1 MSTKT
6 IPSLEFVSEPLN
18 KATAYLYRK
27 FSVFEGDR
35 IGQVGLVI
43 ITFIILVGIFARP
56 ISIDL
61 LGMSINVQP
70 FSLAPYEPMERH
82 RGLDGSL
89 LRLEGPSLEH
99 PMGTNH
105 RGRDVLSQ
113 VIVGT
118 RASLIV
124 GSIAAF
130 MAVFIG
136 TNVGLIA
143 AYYGGYTDDLLMR
156 VTDIVYGLP
165 FLPFAIVILA
175 ILGQSLFW
183 IIVAIVIILWRS
195 TARVIRSQV
204 LSHKNRPYI
213 ESAEAIGA
221 SNLRIMYIHILPN
234 VLPLAFLYAAFAV
247 GHAVIAEAS
256 LSFLGF
262 GPPEMISWGGM
273 INTAFNE
280 DAIREAWWWVLPPG
294 VMIMLFVMSVFF
306 IGRTLEMVVNP
317 ELRHRE

>member
-6 IPSLEFVSEPLN
+6 TTDLSALASRFGRGVRYV
-18 KATAYLYRK
+18 AGK

-35 IGQVGLVI
+35 IGQAGLVI
-43 ITFIILVGIFARP
+43 LAAIIFIGIFGRP
-56 ISIDL
+56 ITLDVIGISQTI
-61 LGMSINVQP
+61 QP
-70 FSLAPYEPMERH
+70 FSLAPHDPTVSQRAA
-82 RGLDGSL
+82 DGSL
-89 LRLEGPSLEH
+89 LRLEGPSRAH
-99 PMGTNH
+99 PLGTNH
-105 RGRDVLSQ
+105 LGRDVLSQ

-118 RASLIV
+118 RASLLV
-124 GSIAAF
+124 GTVAAF

-136 TNVGLIA
+136 TNVGLAA
-143 AYYGGYTDDLLMR
+143 AYFGGWVDDVLMR
-156 VTDIVYGLP
+156 ITDIAYGLP
-165 FLPFAIVILA
+165 FLPFAIVLLA
-175 ILGQSLFW
+175 IMGQSMAW
-183 IIVAIVIILWRS
+183 IIFAIVIILWRS

-204 LSHKNRPYI
+204 LSHKNRPYV

-221 SNLRIMYIHILPN
+221 SNFRIMYIHILPN

-273 INTAFNE
+273 IFTAFNQ
-280 DAIREAWWWVLPPG
+280 DAIRTAWWWVFPPG
-294 VMIMLFVMSVFF
+294 IMIMFFVMSVFF

>member
-6 IPSLEFVSEPLN
+6 IANRDDFIARVHGSYR
-18 KATAYLYRK
+18 YLAEK

-35 IGQVGLVI
+35 IGQAGLVI
-43 ITFIILVGIFARP
+43 LSTIVFIGIFARP
-56 ISIDL
+56 ISIDIV
-61 LGMSINVQP
+61 GFSQTIQP
-70 FSLAPYEPMERH
+70 FSLAPYDPGVSH
-82 RGLDGSL
+82 RAADGSL
-89 LRLEGPSLEH
+89 LRLEGPSLSH
-99 PMGTNH
+99 PLGTNH
-105 RGRDVLSQ
+105 LGRDVLSQ
-113 VIVGT
+113 VIVGA
-118 RASLIV
+118 RASLLV

-143 AYYGGYTDDLLMR
+143 AYFGGTVDDILMR
-156 VTDIVYGLP
+156 ITDIAYGLP
-165 FLPFAIVILA
+165 FLPFAIVLLA
-175 ILGQSLFW
+175 IMGQSIAW
-183 IIVAIVIILWRS
+183 IIFAIVIILWRS

-204 LSHKNRPYI
+204 LSHKNRPYV

-221 SNLRIMYIHILPN
+221 SHIRIMYIHILPN

-273 INTAFNE
+273 IFTAFNQ
-280 DAIREAWWWVLPPG
+280 DAIRQAWWWVFPPG
-294 VMIMLFVMSVFF
+294 IMIMGFVMSVFF

>member
-1 MSTKT
+1 MSTRT
-6 IPSLEFVSEPLN
+6 AISFESLFNQLN
-18 KATAYLYRK
+18 RSFEYVYRK

-35 IGQVGLVI
+35 IGQAGLVI
-43 ITFIILVGIFARP
+43 IAFILFIGIFARP

-61 LGMSINVQP
+61 VGISFNIQP

-82 RGLDGSL
+82 RAVDGTL
-89 LRLEGPSLEH
+89 LRLDGPSLEH
-99 PMGTNH
+99 PLGTNH

-124 GSIAAF
+124 GSFAAF

-143 AYYGGYTDDLLMR
+143 AYYGGYVDDLLMR

-165 FLPFAIVILA
+165 FLPFAIVLLA

-204 LSHKNRPYI
+204 LSHKNRPYV
-213 ESAEAIGA
+213 ESADAIGA
-221 SNLRIMYIHILPN
+221 SNVRIMYVHILPN

-262 GPPEMISWGGM
+262 GPPEMLSWGGM

-294 VMIMLFVMSVFF
+294 IMIMLFVMSVFF
-306 IGRTLEMVVNP
+306 VGRTLEMVVNP